1 MFGDQRSK
9 AIKGPDREA
18 YRLSILG
25 RLVNMWASLL
35 GSIVV
40 QTGMYMP

>member
-1 MFGDQRSK
+1 ME
-9 AIKGPDREA
+9 GPDREA

-25 RLVNMWASLL
+25 RLVWASLL
-35 GSIVV
+35 GSTVV

>member
-1 MFGDQRSK
+1 MVGDQRSK
-9 AIKGPDREA
+9 VMEGPDREA

-35 GSIVV
+35 GSILV
-40 QTGMYMP
+40 QAAMYMP